1 MADRKAQFGA
11 ALRVKALL
19 DGESALMDR
28 ITFLRSELAQ
38 NLDTLPESSELK
50 KQVAALDAKI
60 DIVRK
65 LIVATTEG
73 GAITGEER
81 LREHTDQLYGAIL
94 GYEGKPA
101 DYQIANIMA
110 LESELKE
117 VSDQFSLLLSDDLK
131 ALNKLLSGAGK
142 KSVAVPP
149 QIIAWSDSD
158 LTSANAQMPVNLL
171 LLR

>member
-38 NLDTLPESSELK
+38 NLDTLPERSELK

-73 GAITGEER
+73 GAITDEER
-81 LREHTDQLYGAIL
+81 LREHTD
-94 GYEGKPA
+94 
-101 DYQIANIMA
+101 
-110 LESELKE
+110 
-117 VSDQFSLLLSDDLK
+117 
-131 ALNKLLSGAGK
+131 
-142 KSVAVPP
+142 
-149 QIIAWSDSD
+149 
-158 LTSANAQMPVNLL
+158 
-171 LLR
+171 